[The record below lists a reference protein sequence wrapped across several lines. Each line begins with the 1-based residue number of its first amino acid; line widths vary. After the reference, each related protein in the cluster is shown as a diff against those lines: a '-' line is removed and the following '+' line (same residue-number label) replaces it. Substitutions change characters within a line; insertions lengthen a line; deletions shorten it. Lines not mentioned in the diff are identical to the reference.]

1 MKIELTQDYA
11 VVTRVLPEGTQMRV
25 SNKLGKELIELGVAK
40 NFDGYTP
47 EEEVEH
53 VVQIAM
59 DNEEKP
65 LPKVKKVT
73 KRKKSND

>member
-1 MKIELTQDYA
+1 MKIELTKDYA
-11 VVTRVLPEGTQMRV
+11 IFTRTLPEGTQLRV
-25 SNKLGKELIELGVAK
+25 SNALGKELIKKGVAK
-40 NFDGYTP
+40 SFDGYTP

-73 KRKKSND
+73 KKKKRTD

>member
-1 MKIELTQDYA
+1 MKIELTEDHK
-11 VVTRVLPEGTQMRV
+11 VVTRVLPKGTQMRV
-25 SNKLGKELIELGVAK
+25 SNKFGKELIDLGVAK
-40 NFDGYTP
+40 SFDGYTP

-73 KRKKSND
+73 KKKKRTD